1 MQFLTKDISTDFK
14 PWQSSMRR
22 FLGKEVRKY
31 AVMIALWTNATGT
44 ADSVFLRPPR
54 LLPKLAG
61 LIVTPF
67 PPDCSRDASE
77 IDPGF

>member
-1 MQFLTKDISTDFK
+1 
-14 PWQSSMRR
+14 
-22 FLGKEVRKY
+22 
-31 AVMIALWTNATGT
+31 MIALWTTSAGI

-77 IDPGF
+77 IDLLAFDPFHGFLMEGNAI

>member
-1 MQFLTKDISTDFK
+1 
-14 PWQSSMRR
+14 MRR

-31 AVMIALWTNATGT
+31 AVMIELWTNAAGT

-67 PPDCSRDASE
+67 LPDCSRDASE
-77 IDPGF
+77 IDPRAFDSFHGFLMEGPLILI